1 MKLNSLSD
9 LFDAIREDNIDYV
22 AVLDY
27 ISERETAA
35 YKRGFNQA
43 VDLYHPLLKTE
54 VSEV

>member
-9 LFDAIREDNIDYV
+9 LFDAIREDSIDYI